1 MVQLFQNIYLI
12 ENIKH
17 VIRNN
22 CYSGICRQAPIDYLV
37 CRVSGTG
44 RY

>member
-22 CYSGICRQAPIDYLV
+22 CYSGICSRHPLITLFY
-37 CRVSGTG
+37 RVSGIG